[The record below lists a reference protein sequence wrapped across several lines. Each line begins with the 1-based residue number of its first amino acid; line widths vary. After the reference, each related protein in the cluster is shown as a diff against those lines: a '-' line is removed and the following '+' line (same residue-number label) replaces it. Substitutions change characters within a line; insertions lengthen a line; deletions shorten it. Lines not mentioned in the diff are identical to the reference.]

1 MFDDFSSVSLEKSPA
16 ALPSSTSS
24 GFGITNGA
32 GAGVG
37 RVRSIYG
44 EMMKSKKEKEV
55 LRNSASFGPIFSD
68 GQLGSK
74 ISMA

>member
-16 ALPSSTSS
+16 AIPSSTST
-24 GFGITNGA
+24 FGVGNGA

-55 LRNSASFGPIFSD
+55 LRNSTSFGPIFSD

-74 ISMA
+74 ISMV